1 MLPDERPVKLTADAV
16 DRFKSGPGGFNM
28 TLDEGWLCFDRLFL
42 MAMYMAAR
50 LAQNFPVMRA
60 KFPANP

>member
-42 MAMYMAAR
+42 MAM
-50 LAQNFPVMRA
+50 
-60 KFPANP
+60 